1 MAITVYSPFRALDS
15 TLARDSFFREFF
27 RDFERS
33 APAAEA
39 TALFAPR
46 LNVSEHERAYE
57 ATLEIPGIA
66 KEDVHI
72 EVENRRLAVWGEK
85 RAEKATDGERKL
97 HVREITYGSF
107 RRELVLPDDVDA
119 EKIAAAY
126 DNGHLKLTLP
136 RIVKQKTTRQVS
148 IS

>member
-33 APAAEA
+33 APSAEP

-85 RAEKATDGERKL
+85 RAEKATDSEQKL
-97 HVREITYGSF
+97 HVREIVYGSF